1 MHPPPE
7 KSYPLF
13 SSNPLLKVDV
23 LSSLPLWKFGEVQP
37 PSRKEWVHTMLSQ
50 SYFQTIVY
58 KLEIR
63 SPKHRRSPR
72 NSKFS
77 QPLAMIKKFSLHKK
91 ILMGGGVY
99 TMDNKDTNKDY
110 EKAVRVGY
118 QKWETIDIIFFC
130 LRFVFTGFYKGGF
143 QVPHEIKN
151 QPHLQC

>member
-1 MHPPPE
+1 MQPLPPWKKLP
-7 KSYPLF
+7 PLF
-13 SSNPLLKVDV
+13 QQPPSQSWCPVK
-23 LSSLPLWKFGEVQP
+23 SPLWKFGEVQP

-91 ILMGGGVY
+91 ILVGGGVY

-130 LRFVFTGFYKGGF
+130 LRFVFTGF
-143 QVPHEIKN
+143 
-151 QPHLQC
+151 